1 MIEGFEVLIVD
12 DDASIR
18 KRCVQLLNKKGYD
31 VEGVSSGNAALPI
44 VKNRQTPLVITDIR
58 MAGIN
63 GIELLEKIRSESPE
77 TEVVMITGYGTVES
91 AVKAIKLG
99 AYDYLT
105 KPFDM
110 DKLLKVVENVATKF
124 SLREENRQ
132 LRKKLDDYAEI
143 GDIVS
148 ASSAMHDLFKLIDK
162 VAPIDCNVL
171 VEGES
176 GTGKNLIAKQIH
188 KKSPRAGKSFIIV
201 DCASLSETLLESEL
215 FGYVKGAFTGAYTDK
230 DGYFK
235 VAHRGTILLDEVGE
249 LSPALQGK
257 LLRIA
262 QDHEI
267 IPVGSTRSIPID
279 ARILAATN
287 KDLEAL
293 VREGK
298 FREDLYFRLNVVKI
312 SVPPLRNR
320 REDIPLLTH
329 YFLDKFKKKYQ
340 KDKLVLNA
348 RIIASLN
355 AYEWPGNVRELENL
369 VQQLVIV
376 ADNGIIDPEAIPAVL
391 KNVMAGNT
399 ADGPDK
405 DDGILYDMNFQDA
418 RKICLDNF
426 SRNYCIRSLRTNR
439 GNVSATARDMNIR
452 RSSLQRL
459 MKRLGIR
466 GSDIISDE

>member
-148 ASSAMHDLFKLIDK
+148 ASSAMHDLFKLI
-162 VAPIDCNVL
+162 
-171 VEGES
+171 
-176 GTGKNLIAKQIH
+176 
-188 KKSPRAGKSFIIV
+188 R
-201 DCASLSETLLESEL
+201 
-215 FGYVKGAFTGAYTDK
+215 
-230 DGYFK
+230 
-235 VAHRGTILLDEVGE
+235 
-249 LSPALQGK
+249 
-257 LLRIA
+257 
-262 QDHEI
+262 
-267 IPVGSTRSIPID
+267 
-279 ARILAATN
+279 
-287 KDLEAL
+287 
-293 VREGK
+293 
-298 FREDLYFRLNVVKI
+298 
-312 SVPPLRNR
+312 
-320 REDIPLLTH
+320 
-329 YFLDKFKKKYQ
+329 
-340 KDKLVLNA
+340 
-348 RIIASLN
+348 
-355 AYEWPGNVRELENL
+355 
-369 VQQLVIV
+369 
-376 ADNGIIDPEAIPAVL
+376 
-391 KNVMAGNT
+391 
-399 ADGPDK
+399 
-405 DDGILYDMNFQDA
+405 
-418 RKICLDNF
+418 
-426 SRNYCIRSLRTNR
+426 
-439 GNVSATARDMNIR
+439 
-452 RSSLQRL
+452 
-459 MKRLGIR
+459 
-466 GSDIISDE
+466 